1 MNDIKY
7 KFGNLCKMDKLL
19 ESWKLQKLKQ
29 EVIENQ
35 NNHKAIKLIKFMIKI
50 APPSNKF
57 PNLHSFT
64 GEAYQTFKKEIIP
77 LLYKILKT
85 MVELETL
92 PNSFKR
98 G

>member
-50 APPSNKF
+50 APPK
-57 PNLHSFT
+57 
-64 GEAYQTFKKEIIP
+64 
-77 LLYKILKT
+77 
-85 MVELETL
+85 
-92 PNSFKR
+92 
-98 G
+98 